1 INETRRTITYVVA
14 AAALALVAWKLSP
27 PVEITPKEFEAAKI
41 GTEFWPEF
49 KDPNAPTS
57 IRVVGFDEAKA
68 SHQSFG
74 VKFENGKWTIPSHH
88 NYPAD
93 GADRLAKTA
102 ASVMHIKREEIASD
116 SDQNDEK
123 LGVVDPLDEDRAK
136 LKGRGKRITLS
147 EGENTLVDLII
158 GKEVKDRAGFFY
170 IRKPG
175 EKMTYVAKV
184 KIDLSTKFADWVDTD
199 LLK

>member
-1 INETRRTITYVVA
+1 MNETRRTITYVVA

-102 ASVMHIKREEIASD
+102 ASARGIKREELAS
-116 SDQNDEK
+116 SSQQNHEQ
-123 LGVVDPLDEDRAK
+123 LGVIDPLHEDKTK
-136 LKGRGKRITLS
+136 LKGRGQRITLNK
-147 EGENTLVDLII
+147 GEDELV
-158 GKEVKDRAGFFY
+158 
-170 IRKPG
+170 
-175 EKMTYVAKV
+175 
-184 KIDLSTKFADWVDTD
+184 
-199 LLK
+199 